1 MKVLETV
8 IDAKNHGSRLTKE
21 ELQKLISKPP
31 PDYEELEEEQLW
43 LRKLEQEQL
52 ELWLEELEEERQ
64 ELEEEKLWLRE
75 LEQEQLE
82 IWLSLSKKIHLRKKS
97 I

>member
-43 LRKLEQEQL
+43 LRELEQEQL
-52 ELWLEELEEERQ
+52 ELWLEEERQ
-64 ELEEEKLWLRE
+64 ELEEEKLWLRK